1 MFKYLISQMSIL
13 DNIYALLLY
22 WIFLYCAVTVSCGN
36 EITLV
41 RWTWTPSPELVGKDG
56 TGIGG
61 L

>member
-1 MFKYLISQMSIL
+1 MSIL

-22 WIFLYCAVTVSCGN
+22 WIFLYCAVIVSCGN

-41 RWTWTPSPELVGKDG
+41 RWTWTWSPELVGKDG
-56 TGIGG
+56 MGIGG